1 MYTEYHITMDSFGQE
16 CPENWQE
23 IADYLNNIIDERVT
37 PDEYGNITEDDK
49 NTLCKIWEDYWN
61 ENMQDAPKP
70 IA

>member
-1 MYTEYHITMDSFGQE
+1 MYTEYHITMDSFGKE
-16 CPENWQE
+16 RPENWQE